1 MKGPKGKKSSVRGES
16 AMTRSPGG
24 RAGRASSAA
33 SGEESAFLARAWA
46 MEIEAVERYSTLAD
60 AMEEHNNP
68 VVAELFRKLARIE
81 QLHADGIVEYNRSL
95 RPQEMTAPGKLLS
108 DEGEGPETADPGEL
122 HYRMQ
127 PYHALQMALA
137 GEQRA
142 HQFFLK
148 MAATTTS
155 GSVRRKALE
164 MAAEEAEHV
173 SLIEDWMSRTPLPD
187 DDWAYDPDPPASA
200 D

>member
-1 MKGPKGKKSSVRGES
+1 
-16 AMTRSPGG
+16 
-24 RAGRASSAA
+24 
-33 SGEESAFLARAWA
+33 
-46 MEIEAVERYSTLAD
+46 MEVEAVERYSTLAD

-68 VVAELFRKLARIE
+68 EVAELFRKLARIE
-81 QLHADGIVEYNRSL
+81 QLHADSVVDDNRSL
-95 RPQEMTAPGKLLS
+95 RPQEAIAPGRLVF
-108 DEGEGPETADPGEL
+108 DESEGTETADAGEL

-127 PYHALQMALA
+127 PYHALQIALA

-148 MAATTTS
+148 MAAGTTS
-155 GSVRRKALE
+155 ASVRKRALE
-164 MAAEEAEHV
+164 MAEEEAEHV
-173 SLIEDWMSRTPLPD
+173 RLIEDWMSRTPPPD

>member
-1 MKGPKGKKSSVRGES
+1 MRGES
-16 AMTRSPGG
+16 ATTPSPG
-24 RAGRASSAA
+24 AGSDQASTAA
-33 SGEESAFLARAWA
+33 SREESEFLARAWA
-46 MEIEAVERYSTLAD
+46 MEVEAAERYAMLAD

-68 VVAELFRKLARIE
+68 EVAELFRKLARIE

-95 RPQEMTAPGKLLS
+95 RPQETAAPGRLPS
-108 DEGEGPETADPGEL
+108 DEGELPETADPGDL

-148 MAATTTS
+148 MASSATS
-155 GSVRRKALE
+155 ASVRSKALE
-164 MAAEEAEHV
+164 MAAEETEHV
-173 SLIEDWMSRTPLPD
+173 TLIEDWMSRTPLPD
-187 DDWAYDPDPPASA
+187 DDWAYDPDPPVSP